1 MRKITILLLFAVLM
15 TVSCGKKDTFNE
27 EFDTIMNNSTE
38 ETLLPELLELDKK
51 YPDRLRT
58 KVNIAALYI
67 RNGENEK
74 AEDILAESISL
85 AEKSTDSGEKY
96 LFYTNYAEYLFQK
109 ENFAESIKA
118 AKTALENDNED
129 PYGVSLTM
137 AQSLAAEKK
146 YGEALDYFKSAWNR
160 NINLFTEQ
168 DLSAFLSLLGISQQ
182 AEENIEIMVALFDE
196 IRARNP
202 SFQGSGFRQA
212 ELLEQAGASIA
223 SLIAVFS
230 EIEYARYQGMM
241 DNADAVKSL
250 EMLYENITSVSEED
264 SGKSKAIIDG
274 YKSFIKGEWG
284 RAEAA
289 FAAVEPEVPVA
300 FYTYLRLASMLQ
312 TGQGN
317 DQILSGYSLLERYY
331 SGLQNYYYH
340 FWNGIKKGNLEV
352 EDEIYSN
359 ILKNCILISSDSE
372 LAAESRGELGRVH
385 GIEKGSSIVL
395 IDEVFSQINSVIQ
408 GASPDVLEKTAV
420 MLEMDD
426 NVFIDDAMDLLK
438 EAFRNEA
445 IASWFRE
452 RAQKG
457 NEKIRERINTLL

>member
-1 MRKITILLLFAVLM
+1 
-15 TVSCGKKDTFNE
+15 
-27 EFDTIMNNSTE
+27 
-38 ETLLPELLELDKK
+38 
-51 YPDRLRT
+51 
-58 KVNIAALYI
+58 
-67 RNGENEK
+67 
-74 AEDILAESISL
+74 
-85 AEKSTDSGEKY
+85 
-96 LFYTNYAEYLFQK
+96 
-109 ENFAESIKA
+109 
-118 AKTALENDNED
+118 
-129 PYGVSLTM
+129 
-137 AQSLAAEKK
+137 
-146 YGEALDYFKSAWNR
+146 
-160 NINLFTEQ
+160 
-168 DLSAFLSLLGISQQ
+168 
-182 AEENIEIMVALFDE
+182 
-196 IRARNP
+196 
-202 SFQGSGFRQA
+202 
-212 ELLEQAGASIA
+212 
-223 SLIAVFS
+223 
-230 EIEYARYQGMM
+230 
-241 DNADAVKSL
+241 
-250 EMLYENITSVSEED
+250 
-264 SGKSKAIIDG
+264 
-274 YKSFIKGEWG
+274 
-284 RAEAA
+284 
-289 FAAVEPEVPVA
+289 
-300 FYTYLRLASMLQ
+300 MLQ

-408 GASPDVLEKTAV
+408 GASPDVLEKIAV